1 MCMKQ
6 YTLPVVM
13 LKCRHRICSYTI
25 QDSIRSSLN
34 SARPTAHRP
43 LPFMA
48 KAWSS
53 SYLHL
58 LCLQKKITMGKS
70 CSLPSSLVMH
80 TSQGTH
86 FLPSEWRN
94 PRQRFPSPWWACLCQ
109 AIGCFASPPSAED
122 THRWGHTT
130 NHPTSGEGRL
140 QSATLSPYEGIYPGS
155 PPAPHHR
162 MTAPTSRATST
173 TRSRRLSSDLT
184 SGISDPRWG

>member
-1 MCMKQ
+1 MVWPLHQSGPSQLTCMKQ
-6 YTLPVVM
+6 YALPVVM
-13 LKCRHRICSYTI
+13 LKCRHRICGYSS

-58 LCLQKKITMGKS
+58 LCLRKKITMGKS

-94 PRQRFPSPWWACLCQ
+94 PRQRFSSPWWACLCQ
-109 AIGCFASPPSAED
+109 AAGVSPLSSGDTPQTTPHWGKAGCRVQPSAR
-122 THRWGHTT
+122 TK
-130 NHPTSGEGRL
+130 
-140 QSATLSPYEGIYPGS
+140 AFTLV
-155 PPAPHHR
+155 APQHHI
-162 MTAPTSRATST
+162 T
-173 TRSRRLSSDLT
+173 
-184 SGISDPRWG
+184 G